1 LQMKTLTKHIHALA
15 LLLVFI
21 LDFIDCSRICSYTF
35 IALLPYHFISPY
47 SKIHSSISCFI
58 DTLVV
63 LISRH
68 FPPQHFPERI
78 SNIAA
83 CIFRAFY
90 AGSYSKHDM
99 HFLRLRSQ
107 YSSIFGVIRRK
118 MDRLTFSRYA
128 CISWFSGAPGDP
140 VLK

>member
-1 LQMKTLTKHIHALA
+1 MKTLTKHIHALA

>member
-1 LQMKTLTKHIHALA
+1 MKTLTKHIHALA

-47 SKIHSSISCFI
+47 SKIHSSISCF

-83 CIFRAFY
+83 CIFRTFY
-90 AGSYSKHDM
+90 AGSYSKHDI

-118 MDRLTFSRYA
+118 MDGLTFSVCMHLLVFR
-128 CISWFSGAPGDP
+128 CTG
-140 VLK
+140 